1 MQAKALFENVRP
13 AQPRRSLGRP
23 ARLRFG
29 SARPP
34 RVRQGSLAQSCLAPL
49 PRPQSRRH
57 TRSVIIGRSWWF
69 RCTANARWS
78 RGWRCEWAKQGK
90 LELQGPAS
98 ELLLVGAVCPMAP
111 GMRRSKAEAGKRRR
125 TLALETLES
134 QVSRANQPR
143 RLTAERTRLFTQR
156 LPKHRAALPS
166 LRQSRLLEPTKTP
179 PWTPATTNSAARAS
193 N

>member
-1 MQAKALFENVRP
+1 MRIP
-13 AQPRRSLGRP
+13 QPSKGLGRVSVVARSSISALRETSAQHSP
-23 ARLRFG
+23 GGLGGPPRLRFG
-29 SARPP
+29 STRRP
-34 RVRQGSLAQSCLAPL
+34 RVRQGSLAQSCNAPL
-49 PRPQSRRH
+49 HRPQSARH
-57 TRSVIIGRSWWF
+57 NGSVIIGRSWWF

-134 QVSRANQPR
+134 QVSRAKP
-143 RLTAERTRLFTQR
+143 
-156 LPKHRAALPS
+156 AA
-166 LRQSRLLEPTKTP
+166 TP
-179 PWTPATTNSAARAS
+179 DC
-193 N
+193 